1 MRTLRVRRNS
11 RQGASAL
18 ADCEVESTT
27 VLSGT
32 ARSGRQKPRAQ
43 RIPSLPY
50 QIICMFPYQFIW
62 YKKSG
67 RCGHRPLLPNKSFV
81 TPPNSFG
88 VYTNH
93 LYVSVPFATSK
104 YSSCDALDIFCVAA
118 PANLLPSSAT
128 GSDRSRNQFIWYSTL
143 KKIEEPTFQG
153 RFFFIP
159 F

>member
-93 LYVSVPFATSK
+93 LYVSVPIHLVRSMH
-104 YSSCDALDIFCVAA
+104 
-118 PANLLPSSAT
+118 NLFVRLPNKSFGT
-128 GSDRSRNQFIWYSTL
+128 PQFIWGIYKSFVCFCPVCNI
-143 KKIEEPTFQG
+143 KI
-153 RFFFIP
+153 FFVRRARYLLCCGTC
-159 F
+159 